1 MIEDMASDI
10 FSRQKWQSPL
20 GGQYYSWQ
28 SSKLS
33 NWFSLRSTFWNE
45 ARRHGLV
52 SQNPIPTVYHYTSV
66 DGFLGIMKSKSLW
79 PSDYS
84 YLNDSREMAH
94 GASIAANVIDEIL
107 KQVPDAASSQV
118 LETWKTQLTNFS
130 NRVCIASFSED
141 SDSLAQWR
149 AYGPVA
155 IGFDVRALA
164 LHVNQSTLQRVE
176 YCEETQRQLAAIYI
190 HHARS
195 AAARDA
201 ELGMFSDIRTTYFR
215 PEQLL
220 EIIAFFKDP
229 GFASEREVRLAYVDN
244 PEIFQGLGFAR
255 LPKSF
260 RVSRGHI
267 LPYVSSTQ
275 VLNSAK
281 RNFPLKFSE
290 VILGP
295 DTDDLLT
302 RGVREFLDEM
312 GLQEVPLRRSSI
324 PFRT

>member
-1 MIEDMASDI
+1 M
-10 FSRQKWQSPL
+10 P
-20 GGQYYSWQ
+20 
-28 SSKLS
+28 
-33 NWFSLRSTFWNE
+33 NWFFLRNTFWSE

-52 SQNPIPTVYHYTSV
+52 SQDPIPTVYHYTSV
-66 DGFLGIMKSKSLW
+66 DGFLGIVKSKSLW
-79 PSDYS
+79 LSDYS

-94 GASIAANVIDEIL
+94 GAAIATDVVDEIL
-107 KQVPDAASSQV
+107 SLVPDAASSEV
-118 LETWKTQLTNFS
+118 LGAWKNQLTSFS

-149 AYGPVA
+149 AYGPIA
-155 IGFDVRALA
+155 IGFDIHALA

-176 YCEETQRQLAAIYI
+176 YCEETQRKLAAIYI

-201 ELGMFSDIRTTYFR
+201 DLGLFSNIRTAYFR

-244 PEIFQGLGFAR
+244 PEVFQDMGFAR

-275 VLNSAK
+275 VLDSAK
-281 RNFPLKFSE
+281 RDFPLKFTE
-290 VILGP
+290 VVLGP

-302 RGVREFLDEM
+302 RGVREFLDEL
-312 GLQEVPLRRSSI
+312 GLQDVPLRRSSI

>member
-1 MIEDMASDI
+1 MEGRAGQI
-10 FSRQKWQSPL
+10 FSRRKWQSPL
-20 GGQYYSWQ
+20 GDEYYTWQ
-28 SSKLS
+28 SNDMP
-33 NWFSLRSTFWNE
+33 NWFFLRNTFWNE

-52 SQNPIPTVYHYTSV
+52 SQDLIPAVYHYTSV
-66 DGFLGIMKSKSLW
+66 DGFLGIVKSKSLW
-79 PSDYS
+79 LSDYS

-94 GASIAANVIDEIL
+94 GATIAASVVDEIL
-107 KQVPDAASSQV
+107 NQEPDAASSQV
-118 LETWKTQLTNFS
+118 LEAWKNQLTSFS

-155 IGFDVRALA
+155 LGFDVRALA

-176 YCEETQRQLAAIYI
+176 YREDTQRKLSAIFI
-190 HHARS
+190 HHARA

-201 ELGMFSDIRTTYFR
+201 ELGKFSDIRTAYLR
-215 PEQLL
+215 AEQLL

-244 PEIFQGLGFAR
+244 PELFKDFGFAR

-260 RVSRGHI
+260 RVSRGHL

-275 VLNSAK
+275 VLDSAE
-281 RNFPLKFSE
+281 RDFPLKFTE
-290 VILGP
+290 VVLGP

-312 GLQEVPLRRSSI
+312 GLQDVPVRRSAI